1 MTTKT
6 KMIVITE
13 AGLMAIMMAAAVM
26 GVRTYGGVDRYLR
39 YLKRGEVE
47 FSSGRVRCES
57 IGSGLGMRRQ
67 MRRMN

>member
-6 KMIVITE
+6 KMIVIAE

-39 YLKRGEVE
+39 CLKRGDVE
-47 FSSGRVRCES
+47 FSSGRECCES

-67 MRRMN
+67 MEG